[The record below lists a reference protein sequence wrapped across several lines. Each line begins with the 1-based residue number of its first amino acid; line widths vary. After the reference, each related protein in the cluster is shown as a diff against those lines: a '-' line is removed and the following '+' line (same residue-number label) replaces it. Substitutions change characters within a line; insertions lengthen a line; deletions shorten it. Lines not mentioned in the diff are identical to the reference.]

1 MISTEEQRKLDKEF
15 LREFEGYHGY
25 EDKPDGVYIKLQSE
39 YYYNRRGMINPIT
52 EIEIKFYNI
61 NKIRRLIE
69 AGADVNIELERGD
82 MPLHWTAKYNH
93 LELAQLLISSGVDLE
108 AEDDECYKP
117 LYWAIEY
124 NSLEVAQLLIS
135 SGVDLEAK
143 DSWGQTPLHWAV
155 GYDRLE
161 IVQFLISSGADVN
174 VKDKWNQT
182 PLYVG
187 GASKKLVEL
196 LIKHGATR

>member
-1 MISTEEQRKLDKEF
+1 MISTEEQIRLNKEF
-15 LREFEGYHGY
+15 LREFEGYHEF
-25 EDKPDGVYIKLQSE
+25 EDKPDGVYIKLQSK
-39 YYYNRRGMINPIT
+39 YYNNTIYGLTT

-82 MPLHWTAKYNH
+82 MPLHWTAKNNH

-108 AEDDECYKP
+108 AEDDESYKP

-124 NSLEVAQLLIS
+124 NSLEVAKLLIS

-143 DSWGQTPLHWAV
+143 DSWGSTPLHWAA
-155 GYDRLE
+155 GMNNRLE
-161 IVQFLISSGADVN
+161 IAQFLISSGADVN
-174 VKDKWNQT
+174 VKDEWGQT
-182 PLYVG
+182 PFRFTV
-187 GASKKLVEL
+187 SQKMREL

>member
-1 MISTEEQRKLDKEF
+1 MQTTFKRGHKFDFLDMFTITPKEVQELF
-15 LREFEGYHGY
+15 WKELWSKV
-25 EDKPDGVYIKLQSE
+25 DK
-39 YYYNRRGMINPIT
+39 
-52 EIEIKFYNI
+52 
-61 NKIRRLIE
+61 NKPNL
-69 AGADVNIELERGD
+69 DNLKVMLE
-82 MPLHWTAKYNH
+82 
-93 LELAQLLISSGVDLE
+93 SGLVDLE
-108 AEDDECYKP
+108 AEDDEGYKP